1 MSDIAYA
8 PFPSFAAWQSEHF
21 NPQFVD
27 EEFAALAVARH
38 AATAE
43 GLARAADYATRA
55 AAVDTGALE
64 GLYATDRGF
73 TRTVATQAAAWELAL
88 ERRGPKVKL
97 AIEDH
102 LAAYEFVLN
111 AATRYQPLTQVWV
124 RELHEVICASQET
137 YTVHAGGVPHERE
150 FHKGVYKSE
159 PNSPTVYLTGAVHA
173 YALPIET
180 ESEMQRLVN
189 ELRSEPFETAHPIV
203 QSAYAHYAY
212 VCIHP
217 FPDGNGRVA
226 RALASVFLYRLPGL
240 PLLIFADQRAEYLDA
255 LAAADSGD
263 HTAFITFVEERT
275 VDAVGIVHVQV
286 RAATTSVAEQISQL
300 DHPTESAA
308 SYDAKLHGATRLLDS
323 LRKNVEKKLKMSKLP
338 SSISFDVHNVAMA
351 QQGCPAGYRTTPN
364 GTGFLIALTR
374 AWPNELSIYWYC
386 GIFISDAAGDSNRPE
401 LVASA
406 RDEDFQLPVRLRE
419 LNPVVTEAHKLK
431 VDGWADE
438 AVQRAVSML
447 LIRARR

>member
-1 MSDIAYA
+1 MLDNAYT
-8 PFPSFAAWQSEHF
+8 PFPSFAAWHSVAF

-27 EEFAALAVARH
+27 EEFAALAIAH
-38 AATAE
+38 DAATPKA
-43 GLARAADYATRA
+43 LSRALDYTTRA

-73 TRTVATQAAAWELAL
+73 TRTVATQAAAWELAV

-97 AIEDH
+97 AIENH

-124 RELHEVICASQET
+124 RELHEVICASQQT
-137 YTVHAGGVPHERE
+137 YTVHADGEPHERE
-150 FHKGVYKSE
+150 FKKGVYKSE

-180 ESEMQRLVN
+180 ESEMQRFVE
-189 ELRSEPFETAHPIV
+189 ELRSEAFEIAHPIV

-240 PLLIFADQRAEYLDA
+240 PLLIFADQRSEYLDA
-255 LAAADSGD
+255 LAAADNGD
-263 HTAFITFVEERT
+263 YSAFIAFVEERT
-275 VDAVGIVHVQV
+275 VDAVGIVRAQV
-286 RAATTSVAEQISQL
+286 RAAATSVAEQIAQL
-300 DHPTESAA
+300 DRPAESAA
-308 SYDAKLHGATRLLDS
+308 SFDAKLQGASRLLDS
-323 LRKNVEKKLKMSKLP
+323 LRKNVEKKLKKSELP
-338 SSISFDVHNVAMA
+338 RSISYDVHTVAMA
-351 QQGCPAGYRTTPN
+351 EQGCPAGYRTTSS
-364 GTGFLIALTR
+364 GTGFLISLSR
-374 AWPNELSIYWYC
+374 AWPNELSIKWYC
-386 GIFISDAAGDSNRPE
+386 GIFISDSTGDKNRPE
-401 LVASA
+401 LVAGA
-406 RDEDFQLPVRLRE
+406 RDEDFQLRVRLRE

-431 VDGWADE
+431 VDGWAEE

-447 LIRARR
+447 LKQAHR